1 MTAKEL
7 INNKLNPLYLN
18 MQVGEALEELNL
30 SGLAHL
36 PVVEDLKVLGLVSAE
51 NLVSLPQD
59 NLLNAHLEKEK
70 TNRVF
75 ENVHVFELLK
85 FFGQSESTSLAVVD
99 KEDNFIGIIILTDLV
114 FQLQNRHTG
123 LQQEPGEGGIL
134 TLEMEWNDF
143 KLTEIAHIAE
153 SNDSKILGLYVS
165 QPEAGSSKIE
175 VALQFDRS
183 DIRNILASF
192 ERFKYQVRASHISEE
207 DWQLMQQRYNALM
220 KYLSM

>member
-1 MTAKEL
+1 MNAKEL

-36 PVVEDLKVLGLVSAE
+36 PIVADLKVLGIASAE
-51 NLVSLPQD
+51 NLAILPQD
-59 NLLNAHLEKEK
+59 NLLNNHLENDK
-70 TNRVF
+70 TTRVY
-75 ENVHVFELLK
+75 EDIHVFELLK

-99 KEDNFIGIIILTDLV
+99 REDNFVGIIGLTDLI
-114 FQLQNRHTG
+114 FELQNRYTY
-123 LQQEPGEGGIL
+123 LQKEPGEGGIL
-134 TLEMEWNDF
+134 TLLMEWNDF

-153 SNDSKILGLYVS
+153 SNDSKILALYVS
-165 QPEAGSSKIE
+165 QPEAGNSKIE

-192 ERFKYQVRASHISEE
+192 ERFKYQVHASHISEE

>member
-7 INNKLNPLYLN
+7 INKKLNPLYLN
-18 MQVGEALEELNL
+18 MQVGEALEELNR

-36 PVVEDLKVLGLVSAE
+36 PVVEDLKVVGLVSSE

-59 NLLNAHLEKEK
+59 GSLNVHLENEK

-75 ENVHVFELLK
+75 ENIHVFELLK
-85 FFGQSESTSLAVVD
+85 FFGQSESTALAVVD
-99 KEDNFIGIIILTDLV
+99 KDDNFVGIVILTDLV
-114 FQLQNRHTG
+114 FELQNRYTG
-123 LQQEPGEGGIL
+123 LQQERGEGGIL

-165 QPEAGSSKIE
+165 QPDADTSRIE
-175 VALQFDRS
+175 VAIQFDRS